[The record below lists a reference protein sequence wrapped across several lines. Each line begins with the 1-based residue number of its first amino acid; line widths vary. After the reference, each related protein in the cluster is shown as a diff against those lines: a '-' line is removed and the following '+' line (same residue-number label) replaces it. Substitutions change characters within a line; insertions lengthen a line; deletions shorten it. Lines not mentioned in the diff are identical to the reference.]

1 MKIEIVYALK
11 NEQFFYTE
19 NVEKGTTVE
28 DALADSKLLKE
39 FPNLDISKVG
49 IFSRV
54 VKKDEVL
61 NENDRIEI
69 YRPLLIDPK
78 EKRRERAKTK

>member
-19 NVEKGTTVE
+19 EVEEGTTVGE
-28 DALADSKLLKE
+28 ALASSQLLKE

-49 IFSRV
+49 IFSQAA
-54 VKKDEVL
+54 KKEDEL

-69 YRPLLIDPK
+69 YRPLLVDPK
-78 EKRRERAKTK
+78 AKRRERAKT